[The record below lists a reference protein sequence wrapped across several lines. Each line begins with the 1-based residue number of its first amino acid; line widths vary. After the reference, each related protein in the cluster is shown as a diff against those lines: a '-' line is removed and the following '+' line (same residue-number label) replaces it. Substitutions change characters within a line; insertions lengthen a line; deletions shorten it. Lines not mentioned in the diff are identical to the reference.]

1 MPEHGHEVCPH
12 CEHTLTGSEATCPS
26 CSGPLFGIAP
36 KAPQSTDTDTVTID
50 NVAVPTYT
58 PTSTENVSA
67 EVNDSTSHSKEPSPE
82 LSADELIQQGEV
94 LSIEG
99 QHAEALRYFNQ
110 AIAIDPSK
118 HMAWFN
124 RGVVSE
130 ATGDVQDAVQAFK
143 LALQNSPGHG
153 AASANLA
160 VLLQR
165 MGHASDAVEH
175 AQNGLIAFPGHP
187 ALLDILSGVGS
198 SPPVVA
204 LQPEPVVETPSVTE
218 IGEPTIDAPISEP
231 EVETVPEPEVEPV
244 PEPETEWVQPEGN
257 IKSLGAAPNPTI
269 EEPVEAPPVQT
280 LDLDQLAESATMMIR
295 EGNPA
300 GALESLRA
308 HLPEAAAEHAGCW
321 RVAAGAMARLDLID
335 AAINAFEYATDLD
348 ANDASAWFNQGALKK
363 KTQDLNGAL
372 DCFQKALGID
382 SQYAKAANG
391 LALVAVDLG
400 KADVA
405 IDAFRSLLLIEPTHA
420 SALIFAEL
428 LIDLAEGEG
437 RAIEFDMNLP
447 TTLPAGP
454 EMASEA
460 LQYLTEG
467 ASALRARA
475 FSLAGEHAE
484 SVTIWKQLVEQDKS
498 DPSLWLGLA
507 RSLSAAGSEEKAA
520 ACRQKARDLGVEVSE
535 PEIVENLVEDAIEP
549 SVEVAPPVE
558 SNSVPA
564 LVDADDPWGEESTTV
579 ESVEHV
585 ESEPE
590 PQYEEPSQITTEE
603 IILHEAALDTVEA
616 PEPVSMEPRPEV
628 DLAAAALEAQSQSMV
643 EHAVLPDSS
652 SVANQDIEW
661 YNKGNELLNKDRYS
675 EALSCFDRAL
685 PSFKDD
691 KAMAIKILN
700 GRGNCFYYLNQ
711 YKDAIENY
719 YKAFGIDKSLTT
731 GKALYNMGTAYAELE
746 SYDNAIHCFNQ
757 SIGKDVGEPLD
768 GQNKKRAKEQIRL
781 CKKLLKEQKRNS

>member
-1 MPEHGHEVCPH
+1 MPEHGHKVCPH
-12 CEHTLTGSEATCPS
+12 CDHPLTGTEATCPT

-36 KAPQSTDTDTVTID
+36 KATQSTETSTVTID
-50 NVAVPTYT
+50 NVPVPTYT
-58 PTSTENVSA
+58 PTPSEDTSSEVGDSVSSA
-67 EVNDSTSHSKEPSPE
+67 ETSRAD

-99 QHAEALRYFNQ
+99 QHAEALRFFNQ
-110 AIAIDPSK
+110 AIALDPSK

-143 LALQNSPGHG
+143 LALQNAPGHG

-160 VLLQR
+160 VLLAR
-165 MGHASDAVEH
+165 MGHAHDAVEH

-187 ALLDILSGVGS
+187 ALLEIISSTGAQAPVIELQAEPIAE
-198 SPPVVA
+198 SPPVSPVESSDFVDEA
-204 LQPEPVVETPSVTE
+204 VLVDEAVIPEP
-218 IGEPTIDAPISEP
+218 DAEP
-231 EVETVPEPEVEPV
+231 EPQ
-244 PEPETEWVQPEGN
+244 WVQPEGN
-257 IKSLGAAPNPTI
+257 IKSLGSAPAPI
-269 EEPVEAPPVQT
+269 EPIPVENTQVQT
-280 LDLDQLAESATMMIR
+280 LDLDELADAAKVMIR
-295 EGNPA
+295 NGDPA
-300 GALESLRA
+300 GALESLRP
-308 HLPEAAAEHAGCW
+308 HLPEAAAEHALSW
-321 RVAAGAMARLDLID
+321 RVAASAMARLDLTD

-348 ANDASAWFNQGALKK
+348 PNEASAWFNKGALKK
-363 KTQDLNGAL
+363 KLQDIEGAMH
-372 DCFQKALGID
+372 CFQTALNLD
-382 SQYAKAANG
+382 NQYVKAANG
-391 LALVAVDLG
+391 LAMVATDLG
-400 KADVA
+400 KAGLA
-405 IDAFRSLLLIEPTHA
+405 IDAYRALLSVEPTHA

-460 LQYLTEG
+460 LQYLSTG
-467 ASALRARA
+467 PSTIRARA
-475 FSLAGEHAE
+475 LSIMGEHAE
-484 SVTIWKQLVEQDKS
+484 SVTIWKDLLEQDKS
-498 DPSLWLGLA
+498 NAALWLGLA
-507 RSLSAAGSEEKAA
+507 RSLSAAGSEDKAA
-520 ACRQKARDLGVEVSE
+520 TCRQKARDLGEDVAE
-535 PEIVENLVEDAIEP
+535 PEPVS
-549 SVEVAPPVE
+549 SVDVIADPPVE
-558 SNSVPA
+558 ESV
-564 LVDADDPWGEESTTV
+564 LVTETEAPQADEGDDPWGDLSSPV
-579 ESVEHV
+579 ED
-585 ESEPE
+585 SEPAPVPE
-590 PQYEEPSQITTEE
+590 SNPEIQITTEE
-603 IILHEAALDTVEA
+603 IMVHESALDTIQS
-616 PEPVSMEPRPEV
+616 PEPVESEERPEV
-628 DLAAAALEAQSQSMV
+628 DLAAAALEAQSQSMS

>member
-1 MPEHGHEVCPH
+1 MPEHGHKVCPH
-12 CEHTLTGSEATCPS
+12 CEHPLTGTEATCPT

-36 KAPQSTDTDTVTID
+36 KATQSTENTTVTID
-50 NVAVPTYT
+50 NVPVPTYT
-58 PTSTENVSA
+58 PTPNENSSPEIGGSAPSTESPSA
-67 EVNDSTSHSKEPSPE
+67 D

-99 QHAEALRYFNQ
+99 QHAEALRFFNQ
-110 AIAIDPSK
+110 AIALDPSK

-143 LALQNSPGHG
+143 LALQNAPGHG

-160 VLLQR
+160 VLLAR
-165 MGHASDAVEH
+165 MGHGHDAVEH

-187 ALLDILSGVGS
+187 ALIEIIS
-198 SPPVVA
+198 STGAQAPVIELHAEPIADTSSVA
-204 LQPEPVVETPSVTE
+204 SVESTDLVVEDTPVTEAVIQESDVEPEPQ
-218 IGEPTIDAPISEP
+218 
-231 EVETVPEPEVEPV
+231 
-244 PEPETEWVQPEGN
+244 WVQPEGN
-257 IKSLGAAPNPTI
+257 IKSLGAAPAPIEPT
-269 EEPVEAPPVQT
+269 PVENPQPQV
-280 LDLDQLAESATMMIR
+280 LDLDELADAAKVMIR
-295 EGNPA
+295 NGDPA
-300 GALESLRA
+300 GALESLRP
-308 HLPEAAAEHAGCW
+308 HLPEAAAEHALSW
-321 RVAAGAMARLDLID
+321 RVAASAMARLDLTD

-348 ANDASAWFNQGALKK
+348 PNEASAWFNKGALKK
-363 KTQDLNGAL
+363 KMQDIEGAMH
-372 DCFQKALGID
+372 CFQTALNLD
-382 SQYAKAANG
+382 NQYVKAANG
-391 LALVAVDLG
+391 LAMVATDLG
-400 KADVA
+400 KAGVA
-405 IDAFRSLLLIEPTHA
+405 IDAFRALLSVEPTHA

-460 LQYLTEG
+460 LQYLTTG
-467 ASALRARA
+467 PSTIRARA
-475 FSLAGEHAE
+475 LSIMGEHAE
-484 SVTIWKQLVEQDKS
+484 SVTIWKQLLEQDKS
-498 DPSLWLGLA
+498 NAALWLGLA
-507 RSLSAAGSEEKAA
+507 RSLSASGNEEKAA
-520 ACRQKARDLGVEVSE
+520 ICRQKARDLGEDVAEPEQVSSVGEIAESPVEQSVLLTESEEVPQEVESDDPWGDLSSPIETVEVSE
-535 PEIVENLVEDAIEP
+535 PEP
-549 SVEVAPPVE
+549 E
-558 SNSVPA
+558 SN
-564 LVDADDPWGEESTTV
+564 
-579 ESVEHV
+579 
-585 ESEPE
+585 PE
-590 PQYEEPSQITTEE
+590 SQITTAE
-603 IILHEAALDTVEA
+603 IMEHEAALDTIES
-616 PEPVSMEPRPEV
+616 PEPVETEERPEV
-628 DLAAAALEAQSQSMV
+628 DLAAAALEAQSQSMS
-643 EHAVLPDSS
+643 EHTVLPDSS

-781 CKKLLKEQKRNS
+781 CKKLLKEQKRSA

>member
-1 MPEHGHEVCPH
+1 MVMPEHGHEVCPH

-218 IGEPTIDAPISEP
+218 IVEPTIDAPISEP
-231 EVETVPEPEVEPV
+231 EAEPVPEPEVEPV

-269 EEPVEAPPVQT
+269 EEPVEVPPVQT

-348 ANDASAWFNQGALKK
+348 SNDASAWFNQGALK
-363 KTQDLNGAL
+363 
-372 DCFQKALGID
+372 
-382 SQYAKAANG
+382 
-391 LALVAVDLG
+391 
-400 KADVA
+400 
-405 IDAFRSLLLIEPTHA
+405 
-420 SALIFAEL
+420 
-428 LIDLAEGEG
+428 
-437 RAIEFDMNLP
+437 
-447 TTLPAGP
+447 
-454 EMASEA
+454 
-460 LQYLTEG
+460 
-467 ASALRARA
+467 
-475 FSLAGEHAE
+475 
-484 SVTIWKQLVEQDKS
+484 
-498 DPSLWLGLA
+498 
-507 RSLSAAGSEEKAA
+507 
-520 ACRQKARDLGVEVSE
+520 
-535 PEIVENLVEDAIEP
+535 
-549 SVEVAPPVE
+549 
-558 SNSVPA
+558 
-564 LVDADDPWGEESTTV
+564 
-579 ESVEHV
+579 
-585 ESEPE
+585 
-590 PQYEEPSQITTEE
+590 
-603 IILHEAALDTVEA
+603 
-616 PEPVSMEPRPEV
+616 
-628 DLAAAALEAQSQSMV
+628 
-643 EHAVLPDSS
+643 
-652 SVANQDIEW
+652 
-661 YNKGNELLNKDRYS
+661 
-675 EALSCFDRAL
+675 
-685 PSFKDD
+685 
-691 KAMAIKILN
+691 
-700 GRGNCFYYLNQ
+700 
-711 YKDAIENY
+711 
-719 YKAFGIDKSLTT
+719 
-731 GKALYNMGTAYAELE
+731 
-746 SYDNAIHCFNQ
+746 
-757 SIGKDVGEPLD
+757 
-768 GQNKKRAKEQIRL
+768 
-781 CKKLLKEQKRNS
+781 

>member
-1 MPEHGHEVCPH
+1 MGMPEHGHEVCPH
-12 CEHTLTGSEATCPS
+12 CEQTLTGSEATCPS

-58 PTSTENVSA
+58 PSSTEKIPIEEKISSPQPEGPSA
-67 EVNDSTSHSKEPSPE
+67 D

-94 LSIEG
+94 LSFEG

-110 AIAIDPSK
+110 AIALDPSK

-165 MGHASDAVEH
+165 MGHTADAVEH

-187 ALLDILSGVGS
+187 ALLDIISGVGT

-204 LQPEPVVETPSVTE
+204 LQPEPVVELATIEENEE
-218 IGEPTIDAPISEP
+218 ITSEVPISEI
-231 EVETVPEPEVEPV
+231 EVETEP
-244 PEPETEWVQPEGN
+244 EWVQPEGN
-257 IKSLGAAPNPTI
+257 IKSLGSMPNPTI
-269 EEPVEAPPVQT
+269 EEPVEATPVQT
-280 LDLDQLAESATMMIR
+280 LDLDQLAELATAMIR

-348 ANDASAWFNQGALKK
+348 PNDASAWFNQGALKK

-420 SALIFAEL
+420 SGLVFAEL

-467 ASALRARA
+467 ASTLRARA

-498 DPSLWLGLA
+498 DASLWLGLA

-535 PEIVENLVEDAIEP
+535 PEALHDVAEAASES
-549 SVEVAPPVE
+549 SVEVVE
-558 SNSVPA
+558 LTETNSEST
-564 LVDADDPWGEESTTV
+564 LVDADDPWGDAPATIEPVVHFEP
-579 ESVEHV
+579 
-585 ESEPE
+585 EPE
-590 PQYEEPSQITTEE
+590 PQSEEPPQITTEE
-603 IILHEAALDTVEA
+603 IIVHEAALDTVEA

-628 DLAAAALEAQSQSMV
+628 DLAAAALEAQSQTMA
-643 EHAVLPDSS
+643 EHTVLPDSS

>member
-1 MPEHGHEVCPH
+1 M
-12 CEHTLTGSEATCPS
+12 
-26 CSGPLFGIAP
+26 
-36 KAPQSTDTDTVTID
+36 
-50 NVAVPTYT
+50 
-58 PTSTENVSA
+58 
-67 EVNDSTSHSKEPSPE
+67 
-82 LSADELIQQGEV
+82 
-94 LSIEG
+94 
-99 QHAEALRYFNQ
+99 
-110 AIAIDPSK
+110 
-118 HMAWFN
+118 
-124 RGVVSE
+124 
-130 ATGDVQDAVQAFK
+130 
-143 LALQNSPGHG
+143 
-153 AASANLA
+153 
-160 VLLQR
+160 
-165 MGHASDAVEH
+165 
-175 AQNGLIAFPGHP
+175 
-187 ALLDILSGVGS
+187 
-198 SPPVVA
+198 
-204 LQPEPVVETPSVTE
+204 
-218 IGEPTIDAPISEP
+218 
-231 EVETVPEPEVEPV
+231 
-244 PEPETEWVQPEGN
+244 
-257 IKSLGAAPNPTI
+257 
-269 EEPVEAPPVQT
+269 
-280 LDLDQLAESATMMIR
+280 AESATGMIR

-372 DCFQKALGID
+372 DCFQRALAID
-382 SQYAKAANG
+382 SQYVKAANG

-420 SALIFAEL
+420 SGLIFAEL

-467 ASALRARA
+467 VTSLRARA
-475 FSLAGEHAE
+475 FSLTGEHAE

-498 DPSLWLGLA
+498 DAGLWLGLA

-520 ACRQKARDLGVEVSE
+520 ACRQKARDLGAEVSE
-535 PEIVENLVEDAIEP
+535 PEVEPNEVEAA
-549 SVEVAPPVE
+549 VESSAEAVAPDE
-558 SNSVPA
+558 MSTSE
-564 LVDADDPWGEESTTV
+564 LVDADDPWGEVAATV
-579 ESVEHV
+579 ESTEDF
-585 ESEPE
+585 EPEPE
-590 PQYEEPSQITTEE
+590 PQSEEPPQITTDQ
-603 IILHEAALDTVEA
+603 IIVHEAALDTVET
-616 PEPVSMEPRPEV
+616 PEPVSAEPRPEV
-628 DLAAAALEAQSQSMV
+628 DLAAAALEAQSQAMV

>member
-1 MPEHGHEVCPH
+1 MPEHGHKVCPH
-12 CEHTLTGSEATCPS
+12 CEHPLTGTEATCPT

-36 KAPQSTDTDTVTID
+36 KATQSTENTTVTID
-50 NVAVPTYT
+50 NVPVPTYT
-58 PTSTENVSA
+58 PTPTENSSPEIGGSAPSTESPSA
-67 EVNDSTSHSKEPSPE
+67 D

-99 QHAEALRYFNQ
+99 QHAEALRFFNQ
-110 AIAIDPSK
+110 AIALDPSK

-143 LALQNSPGHG
+143 LALQNAPGHG

-160 VLLQR
+160 VLLAR
-165 MGHASDAVEH
+165 MGHGHDAVEH

-187 ALLDILSGVGS
+187 ALIEIIS
-198 SPPVVA
+198 STGAQAPVIQ
-204 LQPEPVVETPSVTE
+204 LQAEPIADTSSVPSMESTDLVVEDTPVMETVIQEPDVEPEPQ
-218 IGEPTIDAPISEP
+218 
-231 EVETVPEPEVEPV
+231 
-244 PEPETEWVQPEGN
+244 WVQPEGN
-257 IKSLGAAPNPTI
+257 IKSLGAAPAPIEPT
-269 EEPVEAPPVQT
+269 PVENPQPQV
-280 LDLDQLAESATMMIR
+280 LDLDELADAAKMMIR
-295 EGNPA
+295 NGDPA
-300 GALESLRA
+300 GALESLRP
-308 HLPEAAAEHAGCW
+308 HLPEAAAEHALSW
-321 RVAAGAMARLDLID
+321 RVAASAMARLDLTD

-348 ANDASAWFNQGALKK
+348 PNEASAWFNKGALKK
-363 KTQDLNGAL
+363 KVQDIEGAML
-372 DCFQKALGID
+372 CFQTALNLD
-382 SQYAKAANG
+382 NQYVKAANG
-391 LALVAVDLG
+391 LAMVATDLG
-400 KADVA
+400 KAGVA
-405 IDAFRSLLLIEPTHA
+405 IDAFRALLSVEPTHA

-460 LQYLTEG
+460 LQYLTTG
-467 ASALRARA
+467 PSTIRARA
-475 FSLAGEHAE
+475 LSIMGEHAE
-484 SVTIWKQLVEQDKS
+484 SVTIWKQLLEQDKS
-498 DPSLWLGLA
+498 NAALWLGLA

-520 ACRQKARDLGVEVSE
+520 ACRQKARDLGEDVAE
-535 PEIVENLVEDAIEP
+535 PEQISSADEIAE
-549 SVEVAPPVE
+549 SPVE
-558 SNSVPA
+558 QSVLQSESEEAPQE
-564 LVDADDPWGEESTTV
+564 VESDDPWGDLSSPIETDED
-579 ESVEHV
+579 
-585 ESEPE
+585 SEPE
-590 PQYEEPSQITTEE
+590 PEPESNPELQISTAE
-603 IILHEAALDTVEA
+603 IMVHEAALDTIES
-616 PEPVSMEPRPEV
+616 PEPVETEERPEV
-628 DLAAAALEAQSQSMV
+628 DLAAAALEAQSQSMS
-643 EHAVLPDSS
+643 EHTVLPDSS

-781 CKKLLKEQKRNS
+781 CKKLLKEQKRSA

>member
-1 MPEHGHEVCPH
+1 MEV
-12 CEHTLTGSEATCPS
+12 
-26 CSGPLFGIAP
+26 
-36 KAPQSTDTDTVTID
+36 
-50 NVAVPTYT
+50 
-58 PTSTENVSA
+58 
-67 EVNDSTSHSKEPSPE
+67 
-82 LSADELIQQGEV
+82 
-94 LSIEG
+94 
-99 QHAEALRYFNQ
+99 
-110 AIAIDPSK
+110 
-118 HMAWFN
+118 
-124 RGVVSE
+124 
-130 ATGDVQDAVQAFK
+130 
-143 LALQNSPGHG
+143 
-153 AASANLA
+153 
-160 VLLQR
+160 
-165 MGHASDAVEH
+165 
-175 AQNGLIAFPGHP
+175 
-187 ALLDILSGVGS
+187 
-198 SPPVVA
+198 
-204 LQPEPVVETPSVTE
+204 
-218 IGEPTIDAPISEP
+218 
-231 EVETVPEPEVEPV
+231 
-244 PEPETEWVQPEGN
+244 
-257 IKSLGAAPNPTI
+257 
-269 EEPVEAPPVQT
+269 PPVQT

-400 KADVA
+400 KADIA

-420 SALIFAEL
+420 SSLIFAEL

-498 DPSLWLGLA
+498 DASLWLGLA

-535 PEIVENLVEDAIEP
+535 PEVVQNVVGDAIEP

-564 LVDADDPWGEESTTV
+564 LVDTDDPWGEESTTV
-579 ESVEHV
+579 ESVENV

-590 PQYEEPSQITTEE
+590 SQYEEPPQITTEE
-603 IILHEAALDTVEA
+603 IIVHEATLDTVEA

>member
-1 MPEHGHEVCPH
+1 MEV
-12 CEHTLTGSEATCPS
+12 
-26 CSGPLFGIAP
+26 
-36 KAPQSTDTDTVTID
+36 
-50 NVAVPTYT
+50 
-58 PTSTENVSA
+58 
-67 EVNDSTSHSKEPSPE
+67 
-82 LSADELIQQGEV
+82 
-94 LSIEG
+94 
-99 QHAEALRYFNQ
+99 
-110 AIAIDPSK
+110 
-118 HMAWFN
+118 
-124 RGVVSE
+124 
-130 ATGDVQDAVQAFK
+130 
-143 LALQNSPGHG
+143 
-153 AASANLA
+153 
-160 VLLQR
+160 
-165 MGHASDAVEH
+165 
-175 AQNGLIAFPGHP
+175 
-187 ALLDILSGVGS
+187 
-198 SPPVVA
+198 
-204 LQPEPVVETPSVTE
+204 
-218 IGEPTIDAPISEP
+218 
-231 EVETVPEPEVEPV
+231 
-244 PEPETEWVQPEGN
+244 
-257 IKSLGAAPNPTI
+257 
-269 EEPVEAPPVQT
+269 PPVQT

-335 AAINAFEYATDLD
+335 AAINAFEYSTDLD

-498 DPSLWLGLA
+498 DASLWLGLA

-535 PEIVENLVEDAIEP
+535 PEVVENVVEEAIEP

-590 PQYEEPSQITTEE
+590 PQYEEPPQITTEE
-603 IILHEAALDTVEA
+603 IIVHEAALDTVEA

-643 EHAVLPDSS
+643 EHTVLPDSS

>member
-1 MPEHGHEVCPH
+1 MPEHGHKVCPH
-12 CEHTLTGSEATCPS
+12 CEHPLTGTEATCPT

-36 KAPQSTDTDTVTID
+36 KTTQSAENTTVTID
-50 NVAVPTYT
+50 NVPVPTYT
-58 PTSTENVSA
+58 PTPNENSSPEIGGSAPSTESPSA
-67 EVNDSTSHSKEPSPE
+67 D

-99 QHAEALRYFNQ
+99 QHAEALRFFNQ
-110 AIAIDPSK
+110 AIALDPSK

-143 LALQNSPGHG
+143 LALQNAPGHG

-160 VLLQR
+160 VLLAR
-165 MGHASDAVEH
+165 MGHGHDAVEH

-187 ALLDILSGVGS
+187 ALIEIIS
-198 SPPVVA
+198 STGAQAPVIELQAEPIADTSSVA
-204 LQPEPVVETPSVTE
+204 SVESTDLVVEDTPVTEEIIQESDVEPEPQ
-218 IGEPTIDAPISEP
+218 
-231 EVETVPEPEVEPV
+231 
-244 PEPETEWVQPEGN
+244 WVQPEGN
-257 IKSLGAAPNPTI
+257 IKSLGAAPAPIEPT
-269 EEPVEAPPVQT
+269 PVENPQPQV
-280 LDLDQLAESATMMIR
+280 LDLDELADAAKVMIR
-295 EGNPA
+295 NGDPA
-300 GALESLRA
+300 GALESLRP
-308 HLPEAAAEHAGCW
+308 HLPEAAAEHALSW
-321 RVAAGAMARLDLID
+321 RVAASAMARLDLTD

-348 ANDASAWFNQGALKK
+348 PNEASAWFNKGALKK
-363 KTQDLNGAL
+363 KMQDIEGAMH
-372 DCFQKALGID
+372 CFQTALNLD
-382 SQYAKAANG
+382 NQYVKAANG
-391 LALVAVDLG
+391 LAMVATDLG
-400 KADVA
+400 KAGVA
-405 IDAFRSLLLIEPTHA
+405 IDAFRALLSVEPTHA

-460 LQYLTEG
+460 LQYLAAG
-467 ASALRARA
+467 PSIIRARA
-475 FSLAGEHAE
+475 LSIMGEHAE
-484 SVTIWKQLVEQDKS
+484 SVTIWKQLLEQDKS
-498 DPSLWLGLA
+498 NAALWLGLA
-507 RSLSAAGSEEKAA
+507 RSLSAAGNEEKAA
-520 ACRQKARDLGVEVSE
+520 TCRQKARDLGEDVAEPEQVSSVGEIAESSGEQSVLLTESEEVPQEVESDDPWGDLSSSIETVEVSE
-535 PEIVENLVEDAIEP
+535 PEP
-549 SVEVAPPVE
+549 E
-558 SNSVPA
+558 SNH
-564 LVDADDPWGEESTTV
+564 E
-579 ESVEHV
+579 
-585 ESEPE
+585 
-590 PQYEEPSQITTEE
+590 SQITTAE
-603 IILHEAALDTVEA
+603 IMEHEAALDTIES
-616 PEPVSMEPRPEV
+616 PEPVETEERPEV
-628 DLAAAALEAQSQSMV
+628 DLAAAALEAQSQSMSD
-643 EHAVLPDSS
+643 HTVLPDSS

-781 CKKLLKEQKRNS
+781 CKKLLKEQKRSA